1 MTLEKAQE
9 ILRQSHGLELVDM
22 YHESDLQRPA
32 YWVAA
37 TRDGKIKAEGKS
49 WGEVF
54 VQVTGEAPI

>member
-1 MTLEKAQE
+1 MTLDKARE
-9 ILRQSHGLELVDM
+9 ILRSEHGLELVDV
-22 YHESDLQRPA
+22 YHEADLQAPH